1 MKLND
6 PRTLAIRIAFL
17 LLPIAISLA
26 IGAILVI
33 AVGRDPLEVVDA
45 LWKGAFKDTRKIGGV
60 VNFWIPL
67 TLVSI
72 GLVVTFRAGLWNIGV
87 EGQMMMGALFA
98 SWGAQY
104 ILLNESL
111 SPLLHLILIALSA
124 LGGMFW
130 GCCCGTCSKSGWAS
144 TRFSAASPSTP
155 WSTSSRST

>member
-1 MKLND
+1 MKS
-6 PRTLAIRIAFL
+6 PRALAIQIAFL

-45 LWKGAFKDTRKIGGV
+45 LWKGAFKDSRKLGGV

-98 SWGAQY
+98 
-104 ILLNESL
+104 
-111 SPLLHLILIALSA
+111 
-124 LGGMFW
+124 
-130 GCCCGTCSKSGWAS
+130 
-144 TRFSAASPSTP
+144 
-155 WSTSSRST
+155 